1 MDTRYLPMNFEQ
13 TKIYY
18 NCTLMNCVRFC
29 FDRGFDDLLP
39 PERRGVAFAYHFN
52 GNPSLKHLVEAIHIP
67 HTEVGKVLV
76 NHREASLSYLAQDGD
91 YIDIYPANCPGSR
104 EVGQSDENVL
114 NGQVRFILD
123 NHLGKL
129 TTYLRMLGFDAL
141 YRNDFQDQE
150 LATLAAK
157 EGRVLL
163 TRDRGLLMR
172 RSIELGYYV
181 RSMDARKQ
189 AIEVLQRYNLFDKI
203 RPFQRCLRC
212 NHILKPVSKASVLER
227 LEPLTQKYYDEFC
240 VCPKC
245 DRIYWKGSH
254 YDRMQNL
261 IHELRTPNL
270 RTQG

>member
-1 MDTRYLPMNFEQ
+1 
-13 TKIYY
+13 
-18 NCTLMNCVRFC
+18 MNCVHFC

-52 GNPSLKHLVEAIHIP
+52 GNPSLKHLVEAMHIP
-67 HTEVGKVLV
+67 HTEVGRVVV
-76 NHREASLSYLAQDGD
+76 NDREASLSHLAQDGD
-91 YIDIYPANCPGSR
+91 YIVIYPANSPRSY
-104 EVGQSDENVL
+104 EVGGPYENVL
-114 NGQVRFILD
+114 NGQARFILD

-129 TTYLRMLGFDAL
+129 ATYLRMLGFDTL
-141 YRNDFQDQE
+141 YRNDFQDQQ
-150 LATLAAK
+150 LAALAAS
-157 EGRVLL
+157 EGRILL

-181 RSMDARKQ
+181 RSMDAREQ
-189 AIEVLQRYNLFDKI
+189 VVEVLQRYNLFDKI

-212 NHILKPVSKASVLER
+212 NEILKPVSKSSILER
-227 LEPLTQKYYDEFC
+227 LEPLTKKYYDEFC

-254 YDRMQNL
+254 YDRMQSL

-270 RTQG
+270 GT